1 MKPIEKKGYLHSGI
15 TNIGIV
21 NRKSNAIV
29 LKGSNVALFAV
40 KLATSFVSKYSVDT
54 LFDRLMTA
62 CVTIDRINWQT
73 LTHTFSLR
81 NRLFVQNLTNT
92 EKNQRSVFIRIW
104 IGEWSRL
111 SFVYRF
117 ENDENS
123 ILNSKEWYFY
133 KPKKWHQL

>member
-1 MKPIEKKGYLHSGI
+1 MSLLANCYDSQSEFTDIFFHGKTKQILNRNQIEPKMKPIEKKGYLHSGI

-92 EKNQRSVFIRIW
+92 EKNQRSVFIRI
-104 IGEWSRL
+104 
-111 SFVYRF
+111 
-117 ENDENS
+117 
-123 ILNSKEWYFY
+123 
-133 KPKKWHQL
+133 